1 MWRKDMWKRHQRIKE
16 SVRRKQL
23 FISLIR
29 HSAFNNLS
37 CFYCWLDG
45 LLLLACGCGH
55 RIYFVHT
62 LVNMW
67 PVQETHTKK
76 HKTKKNRLPERRA
89 CKKTFAHNIEQRSFE
104 KEQKAVIKREGKN
117 KRMTIHQTQS
127 TGFVWLNDEYLIKK
141 NSFCNIL
148 FTALYYIR
156 YYVFFPLLPV
166 VLLLVVSC
174 LACCVTFARLPFLTW
189 FFVSPMFISIFCRFS
204 VNFKQ

>member
-1 MWRKDMWKRHQRIKE
+1 MWRKDVWKRHQRIKE

-141 NSFCNIL
+141 IL
-148 FTALYYIR
+148 FAIFYLLHFITFDIM
-156 YYVFFPLLPV
+156 FFPFV
-166 VLLLVVSC
+166 
-174 LACCVTFARLPFLTW
+174 AGCVTVGRVMLGLLCDFRTFAVLNLIFRFTDVHFNILPFL
-189 FFVSPMFISIFCRFS
+189 C
-204 VNFKQ
+204 